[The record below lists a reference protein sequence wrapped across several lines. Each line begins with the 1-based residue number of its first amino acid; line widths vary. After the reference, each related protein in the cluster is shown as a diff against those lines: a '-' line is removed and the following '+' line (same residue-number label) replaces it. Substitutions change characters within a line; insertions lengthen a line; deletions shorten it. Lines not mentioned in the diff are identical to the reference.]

1 MVAVAYRVV
10 VFGASAGGSSALL
23 RILPVLPANYNL
35 PIVIVQHLHP
45 LQESA
50 GLLYRNAGIALTLKE
65 ADDKDVLQPGFVYF
79 APPNYHLL
87 IEDDK
92 TISLSIDPKIN
103 YTRPSIDVLFESAVD
118 AFGSSVIGVLLSGAN
133 HDGANGLLRIKLRG
147 GMTIVQDPD
156 EAEVSYM
163 PKSAID
169 LGQPT
174 YILKAA
180 EIAPLL
186 LKLANQ
192 S

>member
-1 MVAVAYRVV
+1 MTAIYQVV
-10 VFGASAGGSSALL
+10 VIGASAGGSSALL
-23 RILPVLPANYNL
+23 QILPALPANYPL

-45 LQESA
+45 LQESTA
-50 GLLYRNAGIALTLKE
+50 LLYRGSGSALTLKE
-65 ADDKDVLQPGFVYF
+65 ADEKDVLQSGFVYF

-118 AFGSSVIGVLLSGAN
+118 AFGSGVIGVLLSGAN
-133 HDGANGLLRIKLRG
+133 QDGANGLLRIKLRG
-147 GMTIVQDPD
+147 GMTIVQDPE
-156 EAEVSYM
+156 EAEVGYM

-169 LGQPT
+169 LVKPT
-174 YILKAA
+174 HILKAV

-186 LKLANQ
+186 SKLSNR

>member
-1 MVAVAYRVV
+1 MATTYRVV
-10 VFGASAGGSSALL
+10 VIGASAGGSNALL
-23 RILPVLPANYNL
+23 KILPVFPADYPL

-50 GLLYRNAGIALTLKE
+50 GLLYRNSGCVLTLKE
-65 ADDKDVLQPGFVYF
+65 AEEKDVLRPGFVYF

-92 TISLSIDPKIN
+92 TFSLSIDPKIN

-118 AFGSSVIGVLLSGAN
+118 AFGDQVIGVLLSGAN
-133 HDGANGLLRIKLRG
+133 QDGANGLLRIKLRG

-156 EAEVSYM
+156 EAEVGYM
-163 PKSAID
+163 PKSAIE
-169 LGQPT
+169 LGQPA
-174 YILKAA
+174 YVLEAA

-186 LKLANQ
+186 LKLANPNC
-192 S
+192 